1 MNITDDTLFFWGF
14 FVLVILV
21 QSRSWT
27 CNVASVV
34 KYNILRIVI
43 GKKKTEMQHVCS
55 RNSLKCVL
63 KAGVRQEK

>member
-1 MNITDDTLFFWGF
+1 MNIADDTPVFIFG

-34 KYNILRIVI
+34 KNNILQIVI

-55 RNSLKCVL
+55 RLK
-63 KAGVRQEK
+63 KS